1 MVALQILALSVRV
14 RVLLSQQKSESPSVS
29 LFYLFLH
36 YHIFEINM
44 KEVLFW
50 IVGILAV
57 ICIAIACV
65 WGGEIAT
72 VNSISSVEGNKYLYR
87 MEYKASYDLDDLISR
102 DIDENAKLL
111 DYVIGRIGKGLPI
124 KIKSAQ
130 VADENGETKT
140 MNCTSFQAAKASGD
154 GFWYGRNY
162 DFFKNPTMVTVSH
175 PKKGYASI
183 AVSDMSHFGY
193 SLEKLPEGFLAS
205 LSCLA
210 SIYAPVDGINEKGLC
225 TSIMALPKQA
235 SQQDTPKHNVGTTI
249 IMRLWLDRCATV
261 EEALALLE
269 TVDVRHDA
277 AVGSGYHYMVAD
289 ASGDCAVVEFDKED
303 GWKTM
308 IVRKPAGENSMLVTN
323 HLLSEKYY
331 TTVPDEAVG
340 NPHSK
345 SWWRYETAGAYLREH
360 DGKLSLEEAQE
371 CLSLVHWKD
380 LVWDNGLVEDT
391 QYSNVYDQQNITLAL
406 RNWND
411 YDTTRVFGL

>member
-1 MVALQILALSVRV
+1 MKKS
-14 RVLLSQQKSESPSVS
+14 LL
-29 LFYLFLH
+29 
-36 YHIFEINM
+36 
-44 KEVLFW
+44 W

-57 ICIAIACV
+57 ICIAIACL

-72 VNSISSVEGNKYLYR
+72 INSIEPVGGNQYLYR
-87 MEYKASYDLDDLISR
+87 MEYKATYDLDDLVAK
-102 DIDENAKLL
+102 DIDQNAELL
-111 DYVIGRIGKGLPI
+111 DYVIGRIGKGLPL

-130 VADENGETKT
+130 VADEDGEMKT
-140 MNCTSFQAAKASGD
+140 MNCTSFQAAKADGE

-183 AVSDMSHFGY
+183 ATSDMSHFGY
-193 SLEKLPEGFLAS
+193 SLEKLPEGFVAS

-235 SQQDTPKHNVGTTI
+235 SQQDTEKHDVGTTI

-261 EEALALLE
+261 KEALDLLE

-277 AVGSGYHYMVAD
+277 TVGSGYHYMVAD

-308 IVRKPAGENSMLVTN
+308 IVRKDPSANYMLVTN

-345 SWWRYETAGAYLREH
+345 SWWRYDTAGAFLKEH
-360 DGKLSLEEAQE
+360 DGTLTLEQAQE

-380 LVWDNGLVEDT
+380 LVWDNGMIEDT
-391 QYSNVYDQQNITLAL
+391 QYSNVYDQKQITLSL

-411 YDTTRVFGL
+411 YDTTCTFTL

>member
-1 MVALQILALSVRV
+1 MKK
-14 RVLLSQQKSESPSVS
+14 VLL
-29 LFYLFLH
+29 
-36 YHIFEINM
+36 
-44 KEVLFW
+44 W
-50 IVGILAV
+50 ILGILAAL
-57 ICIAIACV
+57 CIAVACI

-72 VNSISSVEGNKYLYR
+72 LRSVRSVDGNPFLYT
-87 MEYKASYDLDDLISR
+87 MEYKAPYDLDDVVIN
-102 DIDENAKLL
+102 DIDENAELL
-111 DYVIGRIGKGLPI
+111 DYVIGRVGKGLPF
-124 KIKSAQ
+124 KMKSAQ
-130 VADENGETKT
+130 VADDEGELATI
-140 MNCTSFQAAKASGD
+140 NCTSFQAAKADGN

-162 DFFKNPTMVTVSH
+162 DYFKNPTMVTISH

-193 SLEKLPEGFLAS
+193 SLEKLPAS
-205 LSCLA
+205 FMSRVSCLA
-210 SIYAPVDGINEKGLC
+210 AIYAPVDGMNEKGLC

-235 SQQDTPKHNVGTTI
+235 SQQDTDKHDVGTTI

-261 EEALALLE
+261 QEALELLE

-308 IVRKPAGENSMLVTN
+308 IVLKDPEANHMLVTN

-331 TTVPDEAVG
+331 TTEPNPAVG

-345 SWWRYETAGAYLREH
+345 SWWRYETAGAYLDAH
-360 DGKLSLEEAQE
+360 DGILTFDEAQE
-371 CLSLVHWKD
+371 CLALVHWKD
-380 LVWDNGLVEDT
+380 LVWDNGTVEDT
-391 QYSNVYDQQNITLAL
+391 QYSNVYDQSALTLRL

-411 YDTTRVFGL
+411 YDTTHQFAL

>member
-1 MVALQILALSVRV
+1 MKKVFFWILGILLAL
-14 RVLLSQQKSESPSVS
+14 
-29 LFYLFLH
+29 
-36 YHIFEINM
+36 
-44 KEVLFW
+44 
-50 IVGILAV
+50 
-57 ICIAIACV
+57 CIAIACI

-72 VNSISSVEGNKYLYR
+72 VSSISPVDGNKYLYR
-87 MEYKASYDLDDLISR
+87 MEYKAAYDLDDLIAN
-102 DIDENAKLL
+102 DIDENAELL
-111 DYVIGRIGKGLPI
+111 DYVVGRIGKGLPL
-124 KIKSAQ
+124 KIKSSH
-130 VADENGETKT
+130 VADEEGESETI
-140 MNCTSFQAAKASGD
+140 NCTSFQATKAD
-154 GFWYGRNY
+154 GEGYYFGRNY
-162 DFFKNPTMVTVSH
+162 DFFKNPTMVTVSR

-193 SLEKLPEGFLAS
+193 SLEKLPEGFAAS

-235 SQQDTPKHNVGTTI
+235 SQQDTPRHDVGTTI

-261 EEALALLE
+261 EDALALLE

-308 IVRKPAGENSMLVTN
+308 IVRKDPAEPCMLVTN
-323 HLLSEKYY
+323 HLLSPKYY

-345 SWWRYETAGAYLREH
+345 SWWRYETAGAYLRAH
-360 DGKLSLEEAQE
+360 DGTLTLEEAQE
-371 CLSLVHWKD
+371 CLSQVHWKD
-380 LVWDNGLVEDT
+380 LVWDDGMVEDT
-391 QYSNVYDQQNITLAL
+391 QYSNVYDQKNITLSL
-406 RNWND
+406 RNWNT
-411 YDTTRVFGL
+411 YDITCTFGL